1 MESNIFFK
9 PRYDKEKYEK
19 GYKGYR
25 TLILGVFHVCRTEC
39 KFREDCFKNT
49 AKYDRECPVYKG
61 REEYYS
67 LSNSNEIEVES
78 YLEECDSHYS
88 YSYIT
93 KYFFRTNKSVPED
106 KKRDFWDSIAF
117 TNFLQNMQMTYMT
130 LEYDEKN
137 KVMFDNNIPAFEQ
150 LLNEL
155 QPEVIY
161 VIDKAVKDCLCAEG
175 NEINGLEFVD
185 SYEDWQVPIYRFT
198 YNIKSKGR
206 PEEILKA
213 VEEEIVQKKVKV
225 KGNLYRNMLE
235 NIYKIKDLKFSVKN
249 SVSKEVKELLCP
261 YVWEKEF
268 IVFLMKKDVEIGLK
282 IALRNKLV
290 EEQTTKEKL
299 NSDNKK
305 EKKEL
310 EEKYKV
316 NIDIDSLINIIKT
329 SDIPVYS
336 DQYMRD
342 GFMIELFE
350 ELDKCLA
357 REEKMNQFN
366 FMNVMGLQDISKCK
380 TQEDW
385 RTKRKPEYKG
395 NKPYINSD
403 GKKEV
408 VINADGTVRP
418 KNKTNKEHL
427 DEMVQNTMIKI
438 KKSLLLAISS

>member
-1 MESNIFFK
+1 MDTKYFFK
-9 PRYDKEKYEK
+9 PRYIKDKYEK

-25 TLILGVFHVCRTEC
+25 TLVLGVFHVCLCDCE
-39 KFREDCFKNT
+39 FREECFKNT
-49 AKYDRECPVYKG
+49 AKYDRECPEYKD
-61 REEYYS
+61 RDEYYA

-78 YLEECDSHYS
+78 YLEQVHSHYS
-88 YSYIT
+88 YGYIT
-93 KYFFRTNKSVPED
+93 KYFYKTNKSVSEEL
-106 KKRDFWDSIAF
+106 KREFWDSIAF
-117 TNFLQNMQMTYMT
+117 TNFLQNMHMSYNT
-130 LEYDEKN
+130 LEYEGN
-137 KVMFDNNIPAFEQ
+137 KLMFDNNIPAFEQ

-185 SYEDWQVPIYRFT
+185 SYEDWQVPVYRFT

-268 IVFLMKKDVEIGLK
+268 IGFLMKKDVEIGLK

-290 EEQTTKEKL
+290 EEHTTKEKL

-342 GFMIELFE
+342 GFMIEFFG

-408 VINADGTVRP
+408 VIKLCNACGSPFRV
-418 KNKTNKEHL
+418 
-427 DEMVQNTMIKI
+427 
-438 KKSLLLAISS
+438 

>member
-161 VIDKAVKDCLCAEG
+161 VIDKAVKDCLCAKG

-185 SYEDWQVPIYRFT
+185 SYENWQVPIYRLT
-198 YNIKSKGR
+198 YKFKSKGT
-206 PEEILKA
+206 PKNILKEIETKL
-213 VEEEIVQKKVKV
+213 EESNLRLI
-225 KGNLYRNMLE
+225 GNP
-235 NIYKIKDLKFSVKN
+235 YKILLDKINAIKDLTFSATGKNIDRVDEVLYSYALDKNLLKFLEENWQK
-249 SVSKEVKELLCP
+249 KEIEVGLRVAL
-261 YVWEKEF
+261 
-268 IVFLMKKDVEIGLK
+268 KDVLK
-282 IALRNKLV
+282 L
-290 EEQTTKEKL
+290 EK
-299 NSDNKK
+299 DI
-305 EKKEL
+305 EL
-310 EEKYKV
+310 DIIELV
-316 NIDIDSLINIIKT
+316 NIITDVNKMFKYT
-329 SDIPVYS
+329 Y
-336 DQYMRD
+336 QYMRD
-342 GFMIELFE
+342 GFIIELYE
-350 ELDKCLA
+350 ELNKGFA
-357 REEKMNQFN
+357 PREKINEFH
-366 FMNVMGLQDISKCK
+366 FIRAMGYECK
-380 TQEDW
+380 SSVAWSTRKKDYNKYHKNDSYINNEGKEEIVKDPNGET
-385 RTKRKPEYKG
+385 RKRDKG
-395 NKPYINSD
+395 NGD
-403 GKKEV
+403 M
-408 VINADGTVRP
+408 GTYY
-418 KNKTNKEHL
+418 KTNHEHFQ
-427 DEMVQNTMIKI
+427 EMLVKW
-438 KKSLLLAISS
+438 KKFVCERISDVVV